1 MKQETLSESLI
12 EVLKQSIDQASESN
26 KESNQRMDQLA
37 DTMTTL
43 AETVARSEER
53 HISHS
58 EGLERIG
65 TETKELGKKFDI
77 YASNNDSRVMEMEKQ
92 FLLLNKSDTLIQKR
106 FAKLDKFAMGIIS
119 SVLGAALIAWMV
131 IK

>member
-1 MKQETLSESLI
+1 MSEKNLSGELI
-12 EVLKQSIDQASESN
+12 EVLKQSIDQASEN
-26 KESNQRMDQLA
+26 NQKSQERMDQLA
-37 DTMTTL
+37 DTMNDL
-43 AETVARSEER
+43 AKTVSRSEER

-65 TETKELGKKFDI
+65 TETKELSKKFDI
-77 YASNNDSRVMEMEKQ
+77 YASNNDLRVMDMEKQ

-119 SVLGAALIAWMV
+119 SVLGAALIAWLV

>member
-1 MKQETLSESLI
+1 MKQETLSENLI
-12 EVLKQSIDQASESN
+12 GVLKQSINQASD
-26 KESNQRMDQLA
+26 SNQQSNERMDQLA
-37 DTMTTL
+37 STMTEL
-43 AETVARSEER
+43 AKTVERSEER
-53 HISHS
+53 HISHQ

-77 YASNNDSRVMEMEKQ
+77 YASNNDSRVMDMEKQ

-119 SVLGAALIAWMV
+119 SVLGASLIAWLV